1 MGKSGPQK
9 PRTSI
14 PHEQCDD
21 SAVYNKFSYLCAI
34 IHKHSLVSSPKLQY
48 INPTKTSALPVFSS
62 SIYLIKPLLP

>member
-34 IHKHSLVSSPKLQY
+34 IHKHSKLQY